1 MTNISPWQKNL
12 ITNNSYLD
20 RKYLTSK
27 LVSQPIK
34 VNNKKFVDI
43 CERNISRVGNKLD
56 DYLTRQDEKN
66 IHDIRT
72 SVRRLDAL
80 YKTLPKKVQKEKQMK
95 RFVNNSKD
103 LFKINSQVR
112 DFDII
117 NELIGKI
124 YANHG
129 NKNGVDINFENRRT
143 RKLEN
148 AKVIAVE
155 LRKLPLPKVKK
166 KSVPTAKLTKRFNKL
181 INKYGSRVQLNL
193 PLVTT
198 DADKVAELHVL
209 RKDCK
214 KLRYLLE
221 LVSHDNSSDNIIS
234 KMGEELQKMQDLLG
248 AIHDCDATA
257 AYLKRQK
264 LQNKKE
270 IIEPILQERKKR
282 YENFLD
288 HFKSSIMN
296 NKHSSLNLGIQGML
310 PNSEKG
316 FR

>member
-1 MTNISPWQKNL
+1 MTNASTWQKNL
-12 ITNNSYLD
+12 IRYNFYLN
-20 RKYLTSK
+20 RKYLASK

-34 VNNKKFVDI
+34 VNAKKFVDSS
-43 CERNISRVGNKLD
+43 ERSISRVNNKLD
-56 DYLTRQDEKN
+56 DYLTRPDEKN

-72 SVRRLDAL
+72 SVRRLDAC
-80 YKTLPKKVQKEKQMK
+80 YKTLPKKVRKRKQMK
-95 RFVNNSKD
+95 RFVNKSKD

-117 NELIGKI
+117 TELIEKI
-124 YANHG
+124 NTDHG
-129 NKNGVDINFENRRT
+129 NKNEVDINFENRRG

-148 AKVIAVE
+148 AKAIAVE
-155 LRKLPLPKVKK
+155 LRKLPSPKVKK

-181 INKYGSRVQLNL
+181 FSKYGNRIQLNL

-198 DADKVAELHVL
+198 DADKVAELHEL

-234 KMGEELQKMQDLLG
+234 KMEEELQKMQDLLG
-248 AIHDCDATA
+248 AIHDCDATV

-264 LQNKKE
+264 LQNKNK
-270 IIEPILQERKKR
+270 IIEAILQERKKR

-288 HFKSSIMN
+288 LFKSSIMN
-296 NKHSSLNLGIQGML
+296 DKHSSLTLGIQEML
-310 PNSEKG
+310 LNSEKR
-316 FR
+316 F

>member
-181 INKYGSRVQLNL
+181 INKYGSRIQLNL

-198 DADKVAELHVL
+198 DADKVTELHVL

>member
-1 MTNISPWQKNL
+1 L
-12 ITNNSYLD
+12 A
-20 RKYLTSK
+20 SK
-27 LVSQPIK
+27 LVSQPIN
-34 VNNKKFVDI
+34 VNPKKFVDI
-43 CERNISRVGNKLD
+43 CERNISRVSNKLD

-72 SVRRLDAL
+72 SIRRLNAC
-80 YKTLPKKVQKEKQMK
+80 YMTLPKKLRKRKQMK
-95 RFVNNSKD
+95 KFVNKSKE

-117 NELIGKI
+117 TELIGKI
-124 YANHG
+124 NANHG
-129 NKNGVDINFENRRT
+129 NKNGADVNFENRRA

-148 AKVIAVE
+148 AKAIAIE
-155 LRKLPLPKVKK
+155 LRKLPLTKVKK
-166 KSVPTAKLTKRFNKL
+166 KSVSTAKLTKRFN
-181 INKYGSRVQLNL
+181 IQISKYGNRIQLNL

-198 DADKVAELHVL
+198 DANKVAELHEL

-234 KMGEELQKMQDLLG
+234 KMEEELQKMQDLLG

-257 AYLKRQK
+257 AYLKRRK
-264 LQNKKE
+264 LQDKNE
-270 IIEPILQERKKR
+270 IIESILQERKKR
-282 YENFLD
+282 YENFLA

-296 NKHSSLNLGIQGML
+296 NKHSTLTLGIQEML
-310 PNSEKG
+310 PNSEKR